1 MEADGAPGRAPAL
14 DRAGRVRRYSGI
26 MSGPHHTSTFDNIPA
41 EKRERIL
48 RAAALVLG
56 RDGIG
61 GARMG
66 DVAREAGVSH
76 GSVFSYFPTKDDM
89 VRAVVERGMAMQA
102 ERFGPSE
109 AGAGFG
115 EAVRAVLRGA
125 WELASEE
132 PELISLWLS
141 LSQAENARFADA
153 ILPLEKDA
161 AGRWLALVRRGKAE
175 GAVDPA
181 LDERAA
187 AFLLDSLA
195 AQLMKSRASELERRK
210 LAQLLG
216 EAPGDEAPELVAD
229 TVLTMLRPR
238 H

>member
-1 MEADGAPGRAPAL
+1 
-14 DRAGRVRRYSGI
+14 

-48 RAAALVLG
+48 RAAALILG

-102 ERFGPSE
+102 ERFSPSE
-109 AGAGFG
+109 AGSGAGFG

-125 WELASEE
+125 WELASAE

-141 LSQAENARFADA
+141 LSLAENARFADA

-161 AGRWLALVRRGKAE
+161 ATRWLSLVGRGKAE

-181 LDERAA
+181 IDERAA

-195 AQLMKSRASELERRK
+195 AQLMKSRASALERRK
-210 LAQLLG
+210 LEQLLG
-216 EAPGDEAPELVAD
+216 EASGDEAPALVAD
-229 TVLTMLRPR
+229 TVLTMLQPR
-238 H
+238 NII

>member
-1 MEADGAPGRAPAL
+1 
-14 DRAGRVRRYSGI
+14 

-48 RAAALVLG
+48 RAAALILG

-102 ERFGPSE
+102 ERFAPSE
-109 AGAGFG
+109 AGYGAGFG

-125 WELASEE
+125 WELASAE

-141 LSQAENARFADA
+141 LSLAENARFADA
-153 ILPLEKDA
+153 ILPLERDA
-161 AGRWLALVRRGKAE
+161 TTRWLSLVGRGKAE
-175 GAVDPA
+175 GAVDPTI
-181 LDERAA
+181 DERAA

-195 AQLMKSRASELERRK
+195 AQLMKSRASDLERRK
-210 LAQLLG
+210 LEQLLG
-216 EAPGDEAPELVAD
+216 EAPGDEAPTLVAD

-238 H
+238 HSI